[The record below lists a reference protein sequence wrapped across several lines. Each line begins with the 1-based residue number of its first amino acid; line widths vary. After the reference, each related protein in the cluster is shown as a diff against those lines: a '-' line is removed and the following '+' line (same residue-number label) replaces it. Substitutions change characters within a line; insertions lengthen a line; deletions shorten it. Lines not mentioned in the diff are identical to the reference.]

1 MAQIKSWKTNEV
13 LFEYKDDNP
22 TMKETVEEAVRQG
35 ISLEFADLSGA
46 DLIYADLYRANLKY
60 ADLSGANLINA
71 LLRGA
76 DLEGANLKNAD
87 LRNAHLAFAD
97 LRGANLINAIL
108 RGADLKHTNINGAN
122 FEGANLFNA
131 DLYKAIG
138 IPEDLIPLACPID
151 GSFIAWKKVDNK
163 LVKLEIPEDAKRSS
177 ATTHKCRCSK
187 AKVLAITSL
196 YETESFNEAITYNYA
211 PLTYKVGE
219 MVYPDSFDEYRWAEC
234 SNGIHF
240 FMDKEEAINWRF

>member
-35 ISLEFADLSGA
+35 INLAFADLSGA

-76 DLEGANLKNAD
+76 NLYGANLKGAD

-97 LRGANLINAIL
+97 LREAYLYGAIL

-122 FEGANLFNA
+122 FEGANLYNA
-131 DLYKAIG
+131 DLYKAKG
-138 IPEDLIPLACPID
+138 VPDDLMPLACPTE
-151 GSFIAWKKVDNK
+151 GSFIAWKKVGNK

-177 ATTHKCRCSK
+177 ATRNKCRW
-187 AKVLAITSL
+187 
-196 YETESFNEAITYNYA
+196 SFCCYI
-211 PLTYKVGE
+211 K
-219 MVYPDSFDEYRWAEC
+219 
-234 SNGIHF
+234 
-240 FMDKEEAINWRF
+240 

>member
-1 MAQIKSWKTNEV
+1 MVQIKSWKTDEV
-13 LFEYKDDNP
+13 IFEYKAENP
-22 TMKETVEEAVRQG
+22 TMEETVEEAVRQG
-35 ISLEFADLSGA
+35 ISLAFANLSGA

-60 ADLSGANLINA
+60 ANLEGANLINA

-87 LRNAHLAFAD
+87 LFNAHLAFAD
-97 LRGANLINAIL
+97 LRGANLINANL
-108 RGADLKHTNINGAN
+108 RGADFKYTNINGAN
-122 FEGANLFNA
+122 FEGANLYNA

-138 IPEDLIPLACPID
+138 IPDDLMPLACPTE

-187 AKVLAITSL
+187 AKVLAITNFD
-196 YETESFNEAITYNYA
+196 ETESFDEVINGNYV
-211 PLTYKVGE
+211 PLITYKVGE
-219 MVYPDSFDEYRWAEC
+219 IVYPDSFDENRWNEC
-234 SNGIHF
+234 SHGIHF
-240 FMDKEEAINWRF
+240 FMDKEDAINW